1 MIGVYTGHRL
11 CVTVVILTKDMWSV
25 LCFRMW
31 MVGYNIA
38 IGLYVMDMW
47 SVMCVLCGYWDL
59 IVIGV
64 YIPGMGSV
72 LLVPY
77 VGVGI

>member
-1 MIGVYTGHRL
+1 MFH
-11 CVTVVILTKDMWSV
+11 KWV
-25 LCFRMW
+25 L
-31 MVGYNIA
+31 GSN
-38 IGLYVMDMW
+38 
-47 SVMCVLCGYWDL
+47 

-77 VGVGI
+77 VGVGIYYSDRSVCTGQVVSAVYSVCRWWDLI